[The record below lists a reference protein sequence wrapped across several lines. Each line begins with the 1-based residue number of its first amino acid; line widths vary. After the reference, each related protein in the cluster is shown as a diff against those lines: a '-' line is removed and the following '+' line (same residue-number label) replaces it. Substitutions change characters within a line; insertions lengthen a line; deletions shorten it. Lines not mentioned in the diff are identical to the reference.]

1 MDRAELDRIT
11 RIYRERQS
19 RDVQAL
25 YSSDNA
31 AQRFMS
37 QRREAA
43 VLALLQRAGLRDL
56 RPLRILDI
64 GCGRGLGL
72 ADWMRW
78 GAQAERLAGIDVVAS
93 FIGEAQ
99 SRAPAATL
107 AVAAG
112 DELPFAGGTFDLV
125 TQFTVFTSILDPDLR
140 RHTALEMRR
149 VLRRDGL
156 ILWYDFRTDNPN
168 NRNVR
173 GVGRR
178 ELARLFADCV
188 IEHRSLTLAPP
199 VARLLGARVF
209 SVGAALEAL
218 PFLRTHYLAAIRQ
231 RGVT

>member
-11 RIYRERQS
+11 RIYRERQA

-25 YSSDNA
+25 YAPDNA

-37 QRREAA
+37 QRRETA
-43 VLALLQRAGLRDL
+43 VMALLHRAGLRDF
-56 RPLRILDI
+56 RPLHILDI

-78 GAQAERLAGIDVVAS
+78 GAQAERLAGIDVVES
-93 FIGEAQ
+93 FIGEA
-99 SRAPAATL
+99 RARIPGATL

-112 DELPFAGGTFDLV
+112 DQLPFASGTFDIV
-125 TQFTVFTSILDPDLR
+125 AQFTVFTSILDPDLR
-140 RHTALEMRR
+140 RHTAHEMRR
-149 VLRRDGL
+149 VLRRGGL

-173 GVGRR
+173 GVGRG
-178 ELARLFADCV
+178 ELARLFADCI

-199 VARLLGARVF
+199 IARFLGSGVF

-218 PFLRTHYLAAIRQ
+218 PFLRTHYLATIRQ
-231 RGVT
+231 GDIT